1 MKIFGN
7 FLLMFVCC
15 LCSCS
20 SSDDGGGT
28 SSSALFEIADN
39 DLVQNFEK
47 DASTASIQV
56 KTDLKADQWNVKS
69 NADWCVAAKSL
80 NGKNVNIAVDGS
92 EEPVVRTAT
101 VSVTSSIKN
110 YEIKVSQL
118 GYGPAILLKSIP
130 NLTQT
135 IAAEGGEVEIV
146 VTTNVD
152 YKVSAPGV
160 DWIKEIAGAKSS
172 RGFVDYTHKY
182 EVEKNPN
189 FGSRSSSITFS
200 DNRKEVND
208 NEKAEPVVLE
218 MKQEALSGKPSDVEV
233 EGDFKLNVTGG
244 QANQEQSGTNNEFK
258 YSYDGKMDTHYHS
271 PWGANTK
278 WPVILEY
285 NFDGSKGLDYIIYHS
300 RNGNGNF
307 GQFKLYVA
315 TKENGNYEFV
325 SEHDLKG
332 AGGSTRIDLTST
344 VQNVTKVKFEVL
356 SGSGDGTGNYYASCA
371 EMEFYQKNTE
381 KTLDKQLLTVFTD
394 LTCSELK
401 TGVSDDAINAL
412 PPYFG
417 KLAVAIRDNGYS
429 DYEKEFRIQEYKP
442 YSVEADWAQTLMVKR
457 YSSLDNPTGITVKQ
471 GDEIILLVGDTY
483 GNKLS
488 VRNVGEETTTFGED
502 KEYPQTEA
510 IGTEYFL
517 QEGVNKITVDK
528 TGMLFII
535 YQTDLSSSNA
545 KPIKVHIPLDCGKV
559 NGYWCKE
566 KHQTNDKFTELI
578 DKSDYKYFCV
588 RGNNII
594 FFFHRDKMKTAVNGN
609 IVSAIDLW
617 DDIVGWQHELM
628 GLEDIRPTRWNNHL
642 FAISPE
648 GSYMWASDY
657 RVAFVY
663 TYLNNVLVKDNV
675 MVAKDNAWGP
685 AHEIGHIH
693 QKTINWPSCSESSN
707 NLFSNYILYKL
718 GKYCSRGWTL
728 DYLAKCRF
736 VNNDAWY
743 NMGDATHQS
752 ESTEIHLR
760 MHWQLW
766 NYYHR
771 CGHKKDFW
779 PEMFKYLRQEGN
791 RIVESNPGEGQMKFV
806 KAACKVTNQDLTDFF
821 EMWGFFEPVNNV
833 AYSQYG
839 DWTYNVTQT
848 MIDETKAYIAQFP
861 KNKAAFYYLE
871 DRKYGDVGLG
881 VDSYDDKDDDPGNV
895 GYYTQFE
902 GEGQKIT
909 KTISHTRN
917 GQTIKI
923 MNGDEAVAFE
933 LYKGDKLVYFS
944 TKFEFTVPSEIAVD
958 DNVVVKAVQ
967 ANGER
972 FEVQ

>member
-401 TGVSDDAINAL
+401 AGVSDDAINAL

-535 YQTDLSSSNA
+535 YQTDLSSLNA

-663 TYLNNVLVKDNV
+663 TYLNNILVKDNV
-675 MVAKDNAWGP
+675 IAAKDNAWGP

-718 GKYCSRGWTL
+718 GKYCSRGATL
-728 DYLAKCRF
+728 DKLAKARLVDGNSWF
-736 VNNDAWY
+736 NL
-743 NMGDATHQS
+743 G
-752 ESTEIHLR
+752 ESIYEAYQGEAPELHMR

-771 CGHKKDFW
+771 CGYKTDFW
-779 PEMFKYLRQEGN
+779 PEMFKALRET
-791 RIVESNPGEGQMKFV
+791 RIVESDPGAGQMLFAKT
-806 KAACKVTNQDLTDFF
+806 ACKVANEDLTEFF
-821 EMWGFFEPVNNV
+821 EMWGFFKPVNNQKLD
-833 AYSQYG
+833 QYG
-839 DWTYNVTQT
+839 TWNYNVTQS
-848 MIDETKAYIAQFP
+848 MIDEAKAYMAQFP
-861 KNKAAFYYLE
+861 KKAAPFYYLE
-871 DRKYGDVGLG
+871 DRKYGDEGLG
-881 VDSYDDKDDDPGNV
+881 SDDPGNV
-895 GYYTQFE
+895 GYYEQFKNN
-902 GEGQKIT
+902 QKIT
-909 KTISHTRN
+909 KTITYTRS
-917 GQTIKI
+917 GQNISIT
-923 MNGDEAVAFE
+923 NGDEAVAFE
-933 LYKGDKLVYFS
+933 LYLNNKLIYFS
-944 TKFEFTVPSEIAVD
+944 NHFNFTVPSSITLN
-958 DNVVVKAVQ
+958 DNVKVCAVQ
-967 ANGER
+967 ADGTRIEL
-972 FEVQ
+972 